1 LGDVDINANNGSI
14 SARILIYSTAA
25 VLLTIGMQAIS
36 TILVPVFS
44 IFAYLIFAPLVRW
57 LMGKKVQKE
66 IEDQQTHLSRFA
78 ELSRTVISYMLLRT
92 ETNLVGGIGAAI
104 LLLLGGM
111 DFAVL
116 WDILFFLFG
125 YISYLGFF
133 LLVLHSVIDNKD
145 GLVFGLKE
153 M

>member
-36 TILVPVFS
+36 TILVPVFFS

-66 IEDQQTHLSRFA
+66 IEEQPVHLSRFA
-78 ELSRTVISYMLLRT
+78 ELSRTVINYMLLRT
-92 ETNLVGGIGAAI
+92 ETNLVGGIGAVI

-125 YISYLGFF
+125 YISYLGFC
-133 LLVLHSVIDNKD
+133 
-145 GLVFGLKE
+145 
-153 M
+153 

>member
-1 LGDVDINANNGSI
+1 MGDVDINANNGSI

-36 TILVPVFS
+36 TILVPVFFS

-66 IEDQQTHLSRFA
+66 IEEQPVHLSRFA
-78 ELSRTVISYMLLRT
+78 ELSRTVINYMLLRT
-92 ETNLVGGIGAAI
+92 ETNLVGGIGAVI

-125 YISYLGFF
+125 YISYLGFC
-133 LLVLHSVIDNKD
+133 
-145 GLVFGLKE
+145 
-153 M
+153 